1 MLFRSRAS
9 IFRVNSTVSDI
20 CNGYMG
26 IRLSIEG
33 DKVETSYRGL
43 IDFDE
48 EHPNEA
54 VKIVVITVDQ
64 IFRNPIASGNGIPVV
79 LD

>member
-1 MLFRSRAS
+1 
-9 IFRVNSTVSDI
+9 
-20 CNGYMG
+20 MG